1 MTFYFIDYVADGVD
15 IVDAES
21 ILLSAKKI
29 YLNKESIK
37 INENIYKNYKPI
49 KTSIWPIYAEFHEII

>member
-1 MTFYFIDYVADGVD
+1 MTFYFIDYIADGVD

-29 YLNKESIK
+29 YLNKDSIK
-37 INENIYKNYKPI
+37 INDNMYKNSQSVKA
-49 KTSIWPIYAEFHEII
+49 SIWPIYTEFYEII